1 MCSDRTDELVPD
13 HHGADTVESFDVRR
27 QLAPI
32 NPHNELP
39 LVLADTYAGYPGPAP
54 QQLGHAGLSSPGLLE
69 CRPIHHGD
77 LSISRPAITF
87 GSGFA

>member
-1 MCSDRTDELVPD
+1 MRSDLTDELVPD
-13 HHGADTVESFDVRR
+13 HHGADAVERFDVRR

-32 NPHNELP
+32 DPHNELP
-39 LVLADTYAGYPGPAP
+39 IVLADTYAGYPGPAP
-54 QQLGHAGLSSPGLLE
+54 QQVGHAVFCSPGLFE
-69 CRPIHHGD
+69 CRPIGHGD